1 MPREPKGIP
10 QAPRNKKQEEMME
23 EAVTVRESLATW
35 VHCVAYTPPN
45 FIWQAP
51 GARKSGVRVAL
62 SCEACGCVL
71 LTSATLPP
79 FLLGEN
85 EEKKGPS
92 LPDFQRPSLQTAT
105 QRPAAE
111 TLISA

>member
-1 MPREPKGIP
+1 
-10 QAPRNKKQEEMME
+10 ME
-23 EAVTVRESLATW
+23 EAVSVRESLATW
-35 VHCVAYTPPN
+35 VRCVAYTPSN
-45 FIWQAP
+45 LVWQAP
-51 GARKSGVRVAL
+51 GARKSGVCVAL

-71 LTSATLPP
+71 LTSAPLPP

-92 LPDFQRPSLQTAT
+92 LLDFQRPSLQTAT
-105 QRPAAE
+105 QRPAE

>member
-1 MPREPKGIP
+1 
-10 QAPRNKKQEEMME
+10 ME
-23 EAVTVRESLATW
+23 EAGTVRESLAAW
-35 VHCVAYTPPN
+35 VRCVAYTPSN
-45 FIWQAP
+45 LVWQAP
-51 GARKSGVRVAL
+51 GARKSGVCVAL

-71 LTSATLPP
+71 LTSAPLPP

-92 LPDFQRPSLQTAT
+92 LLDFQRPSLQTAT
-105 QRPAAE
+105 QRPAE